1 MRRSHRTRRAL
12 AGRGSAGRGIVT
24 GTGRRVQGAGVE
36 LEAQGAGT
44 GCRVRVDAQ
53 GAKARH
59 KGCSEIDCIGR
70 SATGADLSRG
80 GAKGSRRRKLKKRVE
95 QFLRTKGFR
104 KVDHD
109 KWVFKNEGF
118 VKGQKLLL
126 KTITRKK
133 STYNNINPQ
142 QQIQGKLSSVKAV
155 EVGQFG
161 IEEEIER
168 LKRDKNLL
176 MQELVAVRQHQ
187 QSTDAEI
194 NDLRQR
200 LQVMERNQQQ
210 MLSFL
215 AMAVQS
221 PSFLSQLVQQNIN
234 GRWRSE
240 MNKKRRLPALE
251 DGVVDGLESSNKQII
266 KYEPS
271 LMETLD
277 HYEEPE
283 LSSDPSKSSQSLCN
297 GINDLCANVDHIFIG
312 EESCKSGEGE
322 NNLDFSEYL
331 EKLLASPILEDTGQ
345 TEPLYFDIPDFTF
358 DFDFPVQDVE
368 METSQN
374 TVSSD
379 GVLQ

>member
-1 MRRSHRTRRAL
+1 MEPEKPN
-12 AGRGSAGRGIVT
+12 GSIGG
-24 GTGRRVQGAGVE
+24 GGVPHPSTFPPF
-36 LEAQGAGT
+36 LTKCYDMVNDPATDDTVCWG
-44 GCRVRVDAQ
+44 D
-53 GAKARH
+53 
-59 KGCSEIDCIGR
+59 SENTFIIKDQHTFSR
-70 SATGADLSRG
+70 DLLPKYFKHSNISSFIRQ
-80 GAKGSRRRKLKKRVE
+80 LN
-95 QFLRTKGFR
+95 TYGFR

-109 KWVFKNEGF
+109 KWVFKNDGF

-176 MQELVAVRQHQ
+176 MQELVTVRQHQ

-221 PSFLSQLVQQNIN
+221 PGFLSQLVQQNIN

-297 GINDLCANVDHIFIG
+297 GINDLCANVDHISIG

-322 NNLDFSEYL
+322 NTLDFSEYL

-345 TEPLYFDIPDFTF
+345 TEPLYYDIPDFTF